1 MTVEV
6 KGVKGV
12 EGVEGDKGV
21 EGGMEFVGEVE
32 VKGGVMRLGERV
44 ISRRVIPSRRERLSM
59 PAAL

>member
-6 KGVKGV
+6 KVKVKVELWGKVGV
-12 EGVEGDKGV
+12 E
-21 EGGMEFVGEVE
+21 
-32 VKGGVMRLGERV
+32 RLGEGV